1 MLQTPE
7 IPLSKYQIGEVILL
21 DKPYRWTSFN
31 LVHKIKIHLQKKYD
45 LKKLKVGHAGTL
57 DPLATGLVI
66 VCTGKKTKEIDSY
79 QAQEKEYIAEFFLG
93 ATTPS
98 FDLET
103 EPENFKSTENLTDFE
118 IKTVA
123 ERFLG
128 KQKQL
133 PPIFSAKRIDGQRA
147 YTAARSGREITMKEH
162 DVEIFEMEILKIEMP
177 VIEIRI
183 SCSKGTYIRSIAKDF
198 GEKLGCGAYMKNLR
212 RTKIGNFSVND
223 AISLDNL
230 QEML

>member
-1 MLQTPE
+1 
-7 IPLSKYQIGEVILL
+7 
-21 DKPYRWTSFN
+21 
-31 LVHKIKIHLQKKYD
+31 
-45 LKKLKVGHAGTL
+45 
-57 DPLATGLVI
+57 
-66 VCTGKKTKEIDSY
+66 
-79 QAQEKEYIAEFFLG
+79 
-93 ATTPS
+93 
-98 FDLET
+98 
-103 EPENFKSTENLTDFE
+103 
-118 IKTVA
+118 
-123 ERFLG
+123 
-128 KQKQL
+128 
-133 PPIFSAKRIDGQRA
+133 
-147 YTAARSGREITMKEH
+147 MKEH